1 MVAWDASDRYV
12 ITAVNDFTVSMLHP
26 NLNTPLTTGYLLKQ
40 IKIWDS
46 KSAKLHRVLRGHKDE
61 LYVLESNPR
70 DEHVLLSAGHDGQVF
85 LWDIE
90 QGVCVANFLN
100 DIDGQGHGSVF
111 DAKWS
116 PDGTM
121 IAATDSHGHILIF
134 GLGVCIEKYKMVC

>member
-1 MVAWDASDRYV
+1 M
-12 ITAVNDFTVSMLHP
+12 
-26 NLNTPLTTGYLLKQ
+26 
-40 IKIWDS
+40 
-46 KSAKLHRVLRGHKDE
+46 HRVLRGHKDE

-90 QGVCVANFLN
+90 QGSYVAHFFN

-121 IAATDSHGHILIF
+121 IAATDSHGHLLIF
-134 GLGVCIEKYKMVC
+134 GLGIGTEKYKMVGDIFSFLKL

>member
-1 MVAWDASDRYV
+1 M
-12 ITAVNDFTVSMLHP
+12 
-26 NLNTPLTTGYLLKQ
+26 
-40 IKIWDS
+40 
-46 KSAKLHRVLRGHKDE
+46 LRGHKDE

-90 QGVCVANFLN
+90 QGVCVAQFFN

-121 IAATDSHGHILIF
+121 IAATDSHGHMLIF
-134 GLGVCIEKYKMVC
+134 GLGIGTEKYKLVCENLEQKSQVVRY